1 MSCETSASAAA
12 NCRLP
17 TAPAGDILELLAA
30 RARARAEEQKART
43 PLVELEA
50 RAVALA
56 AAERQAGGFFA
67 YPFEAAIASA
77 GFAFICECKRASPSK
92 GLIAPEYDPV
102 AIALDYEAAGASC
115 ISVLTEPEFFLGAAE
130 HLRAVAA
137 AVSQPCLRKD
147 FVVDDWF
154 IYEAKLL
161 GAAAVLLIA
170 AITPR
175 GELERRIHLCRRLG
189 LSALVEVHT
198 ERELDD
204 ALSSGASLIGINAR
218 NLRDFS
224 VDLGVVERLAK
235 LVPAGVPVVAESG
248 VKSREDVLRLK
259 SAGAR
264 AALIGETLMRAPD
277 RRALLAELRSM

>member
-1 MSCETSASAAA
+1 M
-12 NCRLP
+12 
-17 TAPAGDILELLAA
+17 
-30 RARARAEEQKART
+30 
-43 PLVELEA
+43 
-50 RAVALA
+50 
-56 AAERQAGGFFA
+56 
-67 YPFEAAIASA
+67 
-77 GFAFICECKRASPSK
+77 
-92 GLIAPEYDPV
+92 
-102 AIALDYEAAGASC
+102 
-115 ISVLTEPEFFLGAAE
+115 
-130 HLRAVAA
+130 
-137 AVSQPCLRKD
+137 SQPCLRKD